1 MGQVVVEIPQAV
13 YANYVVDDSDVSE
26 RLLDDLEPY
35 SRPPVRSDVIAPSN
49 SNRRR
54 ALDEVLGIWAD
65 REDSAQEIAHQIR
78 EKNRKVT

>member
-35 SRPPVRSDVIAPSN
+35 SRPAVRSDVIAPGN
-49 SNRRR
+49 SDRGK
-54 ALDEVLGIWAD
+54 ALDEALGIWAD
-65 REDSAQEIAHQIR
+65 REESAQEIARRIR